1 MKLLIALLPLLLSCC
16 SGQISNTSLGT
27 WGIMYPITADEAD
40 RVMAQAMVGEFP
52 GSPISGV
59 TLPNRGYVV
68 TISWGLDSHRISVVA
83 IPATG
88 IDANGNRLQGFSFEV
103 SHQGT
108 MLLSAPPRATSLFSG
123 VNQLAT
129 AIRPPIHVANVGG

>member
-1 MKLLIALLPLLLSCC
+1 
-16 SGQISNTSLGT
+16 
-27 WGIMYPITADEAD
+27 MYPITADEAD

-52 GSPISGV
+52 GSPISSV
-59 TLPNRGYVV
+59 TLPNKGYVV
-68 TISWGLDSHRISVVA
+68 TISFALDSHRISVVA

-108 MLLSAPPRATSLFSG
+108 MLLTAPPRATSLFSR

-129 AIRPPIHVANVGG
+129 AIRPPIHVAMLVIAQPSLT